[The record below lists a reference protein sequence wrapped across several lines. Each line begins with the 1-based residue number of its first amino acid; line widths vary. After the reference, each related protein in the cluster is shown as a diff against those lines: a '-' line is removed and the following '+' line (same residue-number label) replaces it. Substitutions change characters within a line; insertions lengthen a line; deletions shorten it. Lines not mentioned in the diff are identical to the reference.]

1 MDYASEQQMELEAL
15 EAIYMDELQVRAHN
29 HARTCTQAHA
39 CRHAGANVEGK
50 VSIDKWWSTFQVW
63 VTSEHVQIGAHAS
76 TRKRTHART
85 HTHTHT
91 HMRAHTCIRKH
102 TCNQEYC
109 QIKHAYDELP
119 IVWTPVEENKGMP
132 MIYTLVTAAKEW
144 LRGRA
149 AETQQETP
157 EQAQRRLAAE
167 DEAKRAAIRAMGTMV
182 TPENFREWKAK
193 FDAEQRACVE
203 LGAAGSCVHEEGRV
217 GLLGAE
223 GQSKDGAGSSAIGLD
238 VIRPGIAAE
247 MRQHDTILSTPKQAK
262 AKALEGLQDTDKARR
277 LTGKQWFMQDKNQA
291 YKEQQH
297 EVSTS
302 LPLLVLVSSMHLL
315 QFMTANTFFRP
326 NICSLKQLRLL
337 LPGTP
342 QAMHIPHEMCTCKRM
357 VCAKSGRFS
366 HAKMLPMKCHC
377 SKIKVSG
384 VVMSKGS

>member
-132 MIYTLVTAAKEW
+132 MIYTLVTAAKE
-144 LRGRA
+144 
-149 AETQQETP
+149 
-157 EQAQRRLAAE
+157 
-167 DEAKRAAIRAMGTMV
+167 
-182 TPENFREWKAK
+182 
-193 FDAEQRACVE
+193 CE
-203 LGAAGSCVHEEGRV
+203 LGTECLYRMLKHSLIDHSSPPCASSPAGTLKKLETLSC
-217 GLLGAE
+217 A
-223 GQSKDGAGSSAIGLD
+223 
-238 VIRPGIAAE
+238 
-247 MRQHDTILSTPKQAK
+247 
-262 AKALEGLQDTDKARR
+262 
-277 LTGKQWFMQDKNQA
+277 
-291 YKEQQH
+291 
-297 EVSTS
+297 
-302 LPLLVLVSSMHLL
+302 
-315 QFMTANTFFRP
+315 
-326 NICSLKQLRLL
+326 
-337 LPGTP
+337 
-342 QAMHIPHEMCTCKRM
+342 
-357 VCAKSGRFS
+357 
-366 HAKMLPMKCHC
+366 
-377 SKIKVSG
+377 
-384 VVMSKGS
+384 